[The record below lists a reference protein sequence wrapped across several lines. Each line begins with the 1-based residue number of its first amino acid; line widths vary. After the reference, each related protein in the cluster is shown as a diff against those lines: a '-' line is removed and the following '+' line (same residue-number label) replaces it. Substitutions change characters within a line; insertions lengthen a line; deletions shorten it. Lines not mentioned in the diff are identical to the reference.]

1 MNINR
6 AEPELMDL
14 DYLYDFSSIFATPE
28 QAKRYQSPYENYD
41 MAGLN
46 FNPQKDLQNTSKNV
60 ELNDDVLAMM
70 DPYSGSEDIDSEDE
84 DELLKLIGGYV

>member
-1 MNINR
+1 MMKKELKKSKFDIRQVIINL
-6 AEPELMDL
+6 EQSFTELNGNNKM
-14 DYLYDFSSIFATPE
+14 I
-28 QAKRYQSPYENYD
+28 
-41 MAGLN
+41 
-46 FNPQKDLQNTSKNV
+46 TSYKNV

>member
-1 MNINR
+1 
-6 AEPELMDL
+6 MDL

-28 QAKRYQSPYENYD
+28 QAKQYQSPYENYD

-70 DPYSGSEDIDSEDE
+70 GPYSGSEDVDSEDE